1 MRPYAV
7 FLIVAGCT
15 AFGSSCAY
23 TLNLVF
29 QIGVVGLDPLGLV
42 LVGTV
47 LEVVY
52 LVAQV
57 PMGILADLRGRRL
70 PVVLGVL
77 LTGAAT
83 VLQGAAPTVPA
94 TIAGTALFGVG
105 AACFDGAFEAWAADE
120 LGEAGIGAA
129 LVRGAQLAQAA
140 SIAGMLAASALSA
153 ADPSLPLLAGG
164 AVWLALG
171 LLLLP
176 AMRARPAPRGRPED
190 LLAGLRAANRA
201 PRVRAM
207 AFATLFV
214 ALGREGF
221 DRLGQAHLLDAL
233 PGAGASASLWLGGL
247 AITTTLAAI
256 PLTRLLGNLL
266 PGDGPAFAWLLS
278 AQVAAMAVFAL
289 ADRFALAAAAAVVA
303 GALRSAA
310 DPLWTAWLVARTAPA
325 TRATVLSAIGMLSA
339 TGEIAGGPPAGWI
352 GRRFSVARALL
363 ACAAVTLPGVVFL
376 KRAGA
381 PRDRRRGGA
390 DAEREPARSGD

>member
-29 QIGVVGLDPLGLV
+29 QIRVVGLDPLGLV

-70 PVVLGVL
+70 PIVLGVF

-83 VLQGAAPTVPA
+83 VLQGAAPIVPA

-120 LGEAGIGAA
+120 LGEARIGAA

-153 ADPSLPLLAGG
+153 AGLSLPLLAGG

-233 PGAGASASLWLGGL
+233 QGAGASASLWLGGL
-247 AITTTLAAI
+247 AIATTLAAI
-256 PLTRLLGNLL
+256 PLTRLLGTL
-266 PGDGPAFAWLLS
+266 PGDGPAFALLLS
-278 AQVAAMAVFAL
+278 AQVVAMAVFAL

-376 KRAGA
+376 KRAGD
-381 PRDRRRGGA
+381 PGDRRRGAA
-390 DAEREPARSGD
+390 DAEREPASSGD

>member
-1 MRPYAV
+1 VRPYAV

-29 QIGVVGLDPLGLV
+29 QIRVVGLDPLGLV

-70 PVVLGVL
+70 PIVLGVF

-120 LGEAGIGAA
+120 LGEARIGAA

-153 ADPSLPLLAGG
+153 AGLSLPLLAGG

-233 PGAGASASLWLGGL
+233 QGAGASASLWLGGL
-247 AITTTLAAI
+247 AIATTLAAI
-256 PLTRLLGNLL
+256 PLTRLLGTL

-278 AQVAAMAVFAL
+278 TQVAAMAVFAL

-376 KRAGA
+376 KRAGD
-381 PRDRRRGGA
+381 PGDRRRGAA
-390 DAEREPARSGD
+390 DAEREPASSGD